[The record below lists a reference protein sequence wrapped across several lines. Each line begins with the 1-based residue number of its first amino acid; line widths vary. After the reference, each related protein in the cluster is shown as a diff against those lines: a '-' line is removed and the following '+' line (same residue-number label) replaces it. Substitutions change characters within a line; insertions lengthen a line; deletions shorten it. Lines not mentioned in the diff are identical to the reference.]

1 MKIKAIYPIGLAAR
15 HWGLPGGK
23 LALGTLDHRAAR
35 GGLLLT
41 LANLVNAAGGAVFW
55 FLLARL
61 AGLGSVG
68 TASSI
73 ASAAMMPAA
82 VLGAGFGLAAARRIA
97 AEGPRA
103 ACSLLAFSLLLA
115 ALAAAPSA
123 ALAAFLN
130 AGGRGEAVAA
140 VLGFLMTAGGV
151 GLQLLLGMEMFG
163 VILAAS
169 LAGNTAK
176 IAVGVA
182 GALAGLGETAALL
195 GLITAP
201 AVNLAASVAAVLRR
215 SGLRGCMSPLREAR
229 GLLGLG
235 VSNTLYTS
243 SSQLPV
249 ALGVYLYA
257 ALGGEPVDTGAL
269 YLGMMAAQ
277 VIAMPASS
285 LAAAT
290 LPSSVQEGRAT
301 APATLR
307 LGLAVATPLAAAL
320 AASPQLFYSMLG
332 KNLAGP
338 ENATTLQVLV
348 YTAPLLAALSTA
360 LIELNRRAAARP
372 IAIVSITRLM
382 LAAALLPP
390 LAAAHGA
397 PGAAAAFAAATLA
410 ALAVAATLIPTVLIN
425 ALRAVAAL
433 LPPAQLLHGS
443 PLAAAAASA
452 LLAHILLYPY
462 TRLPAL
468 LCTALAKNPAPSHE

>member
-1 MKIKAIYPIGLAAR
+1 M
-15 HWGLPGGK
+15 
-23 LALGTLDHRAAR
+23 
-35 GGLLLT
+35 
-41 LANLVNAAGGAVFW
+41 FW

-61 AGLGSVG
+61 AGLSSVG
-68 TASSI
+68 AASSI
-73 ASAAMMPAA
+73 VSAAMMPAA

-115 ALAAAPSA
+115 ALAAASST
-123 ALAAFLN
+123 ALAVFLD
-130 AGGRGEAVAA
+130 AGGREETAAA

-163 VILAAS
+163 AILAAS

-182 GALAGLGETAALL
+182 GALAGMGEEAVLAGFAA
-195 GLITAP
+195 AP
-201 AVNLAASVAAVLRR
+201 ATTLLLAGTAVLRR
-215 SGLRGCMSPLREAR
+215 SGLRGCRSPLREAR

-235 VSNTLYTS
+235 VSNTLYAS

-277 VIAMPASS
+277 VLAMPASS

-290 LPSSVQEGRAT
+290 LPSSVQQGKPM

-307 LGLAVATPLAAAL
+307 LGLAVATPLAAAI

-332 KNLAGP
+332 KSLASP
-338 ENATTLQVLV
+338 ENTATLQVLV
-348 YTAPLLAALSTA
+348 YTAPLLAALDTA
-360 LIELNRRAAARP
+360 LIEFNRRAEARP
-372 IAIVSITRLM
+372 IAMVSATRLV
-382 LAAALLPP
+382 LTAALLPP
-390 LAAAHGA
+390 LAAAHSA
-397 PGAAAAFAAATLA
+397 PGAAATLA
-410 ALAVAATLIPTVLIN
+410 ALALAATETPTVLLDT
-425 ALRAVAAL
+425 LRAEAAL
-433 LPPAQLLHGS
+433 LPALPLQGR
-443 PLAAAAASA
+443 PLAVVAVVT
-452 LLAHILLYPY
+452 LLAHVLLYPS
-462 TRLPAL
+462 TRILAL
-468 LCTALAKNPAPSHE
+468 LRAALRRGGTKPGKKPRSQARHIAGAKDYPGHTGPKALQPKPRHQCYPAPVSRYRQGCTS